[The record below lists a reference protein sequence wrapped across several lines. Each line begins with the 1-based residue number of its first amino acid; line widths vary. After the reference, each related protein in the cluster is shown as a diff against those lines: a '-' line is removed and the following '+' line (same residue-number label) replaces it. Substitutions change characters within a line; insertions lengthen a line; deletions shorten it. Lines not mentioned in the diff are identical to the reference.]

1 MGKSRT
7 KIFLVFGM
15 LFSFICVTLFSMIYM
30 AKDNYFNNTIFQ
42 YFNISKELFGKLI
55 YIDISKSVLVC
66 GMNMSSLLFLIC
78 NYTLSQ
84 IDWPRQQRRLR
95 MGLVIFWLAQVILYS
110 PFSVRFFYYGGLGFF
125 PDPVVFRRVYQVFHG
140 ITVSGNF
147 LTILMSFVYM
157 DRNAV
162 RKEPIKDLRVMKWSL
177 TTMNAGICILYFYMY
192 FSLPDSFLWMSRALN
207 YTAYKS
213 LDMPPY
219 IRFMR
224 MIPYLVIL
232 FLLFLLLSSYRY
244 DRAARKL
251 REKDYVFSTI
261 AASSEI
267 SIRVFS
273 HYIKNEMLG
282 ILSEAEWVMKAP
294 EEHREG
300 LETIRNS
307 CLEVYERLDL
317 LQQNANRI
325 VLNQS
330 LNNILTI
337 LADTLKKNKEL
348 FAENKINLI
357 DTAENKEVK
366 VFCDGHYMEEVFR
379 NLILNAVDAMKDQL
393 VGERTIT
400 VTTTLYDR
408 QIKIEFKDSGPGIS
422 PSVMDNLFEPFIST
436 KSTKHNWGIGLSFV
450 KRIIQSHN
458 GKIEVE
464 NSADG
469 GAVFSVY
476 LPIVE

>member
-1 MGKSRT
+1 MDKSRT

-30 AKDNYFNNTIFQ
+30 AKDNFFNNTIFQ
-42 YFNISKELFGKLI
+42 YFNISKDLFGKLI
-55 YIDISKSVLVC
+55 YIDISKTILAS
-66 GMNMSSLLFLIC
+66 GMNISSLLFLIF
-78 NYTLSQ
+78 NYALSQ

-95 MGLVIFWLAQVILYS
+95 IGLMFFWLAQFFLYS
-110 PFSVRFFYYGGLGFF
+110 PFFVRFFYYGGFGFL
-125 PDPVVFRRVYQVFHG
+125 PNPAAFRNGYRIFHV
-140 ITVSGNF
+140 ITVIGNF
-147 LTILMSFVYM
+147 LTLLMSFVYM
-157 DRNAV
+157 VRNAV
-162 RKEPIKDLRVMKWSL
+162 RKEPIRELRLMKWSL
-177 TTMNAGICILYFYMY
+177 TTINTGICVLYFYMY
-192 FSLPDSFLWMSRALN
+192 FSLPDSFLWISRSID

-294 EEHREG
+294 KEHQEG

-307 CLEVYERLDL
+307 CLEVYERLDM

-330 LNNILTI
+330 LNNILLI
-337 LADTLKKNKEL
+337 LEDTLKKNKEL
-348 FAENKINLI
+348 FAVNQINLI
-357 DTAENKEVK
+357 DAVGNKEVK
-366 VFCDGHYMEEVFR
+366 VFCDAHYMEEVFQ

-393 VGERTIT
+393 AGERIIT

-408 QIKIEFKDSGPGIS
+408 QIKIELKDTGPGIS